1 MHAFVLYDIHWRI
14 LGFFWGVYVFDQF
27 LFFPW
32 EPSVGCDCN
41 VCMEHGV
48 RGARYKYGVVT
59 DGVYICHFRYGEFD
73 LRLPTSDTFHG
84 STCLCHTRVVMRSG
98 VS

>member
-1 MHAFVLYDIHWRI
+1 MRLYFVISI
-14 LGFFWGVYVFDQF
+14 GVFWDFLGVYVFDQF
-27 LFFPW
+27 LFPRGN
-32 EPSVGCDCN
+32 PVSVAIAMFVWSTECS
-41 VCMEHGV
+41 
-48 RGARYKYGVVT
+48 VVT

-84 STCLCHTRVVMRSG
+84 SACLCHTRVVMRSG